1 MALDLARLQWVRDR
15 EMVPGFEVSIRFSR
29 RQGDGY
35 GAVPFEL
42 HVRPIT
48 GPTRPLTARDLRRI
62 TLRPASAERRRQARE
77 ATRATMQAL
86 LRSGLLPAKKTARR
100 GRKPTYTAA
109 WYRRLAKAYLA
120 HSGPLRELA
129 ERLGLSDVALRQQ
142 IFRCRRE
149 FKLLPKTTVRRR
161 S

>member
-1 MALDLARLQWVRDR
+1 MQYLLAA
-15 EMVPGFEVSIRFSR
+15 
-29 RQGDGY
+29 
-35 GAVPFEL
+35 GAIP
-42 HVRPIT
+42 
-48 GPTRPLTARDLRRI
+48 
-62 TLRPASAERRRQARE
+62 Q
-77 ATRATMQAL
+77 
-86 LRSGLLPAKKTARR
+86 KKGVRR

-129 ERLGLSDVALRQQ
+129 EKLGLSDVALRQQ

-149 FKLLPKTTVRRR
+149 FALLPKTMAGRRK